1 MMKIECPTNGLI
13 AENCEWEKRS
23 GSVRDDQATG
33 IIECKNC
40 HLVTHSKDLS
50 QKVNYSEGSMHDWA
64 LGYGD
69 ALSGP
74 ADDLTRRVNA
84 LKILEQEYKFK
95 SILDFGCGSGEMLEA
110 FSDTYIVLGIEPDSG
125 ARELAK
131 KKVQLGSIYES
142 SASVKMQGTLVDV
155 VTLCNVVEH
164 FYDPSLELE
173 RIYELLKPGGLL
185 IIETPNSCDALLT
198 KYENQGF
205 QDFTYWSHHPMLHS
219 HKSLSL
225 LVTRNRFKILECG
238 GAQRY
243 DLNNH
248 LYWLSKGMPGGHD
261 IWKGMFSEDTIQSYG
276 RDLVKNLTSDTL
288 WLVAQKTY

>member
-1 MMKIECPTNGLI
+1 
-13 AENCEWEKRS
+13 
-23 GSVRDDQATG
+23 
-33 IIECKNC
+33 
-40 HLVTHSKDLS
+40 
-50 QKVNYSEGSMHDWA
+50 MHDWVV
-64 LGYGD
+64 GYGD
-69 ALSGP
+69 ALAGP
-74 ADDLTRRVNA
+74 ADDLVRRVNA

-95 SILDFGCGSGEMLEA
+95 SILDFGCGSGEMLVA
-110 FSDTYIVLGIEPDSG
+110 FSDSCTVLGIEPDSG

-142 SASVKMQGTLVDV
+142 SASVKMQEILVDV
-155 VTLCNVVEH
+155 VTLFHVVEH
-164 FYDPSLELE
+164 FYNPSLELE

-198 KYENQGF
+198 KYENLDF

-225 LVTRNRFKILECG
+225 LVARNGFKILECG
-238 GAQRY
+238 GVQRY
-243 DLNNH
+243 DLHNH

-276 RDLVKNLTSDTL
+276 RDLVNNSTSDTL

>member
-1 MMKIECPTNGLI
+1 MKIECPTNGLI
-13 AENCEWEKRS
+13 AENCEWKKRS

-40 HLVTHSKDLS
+40 HLITHSKDLS
-50 QKVNYSEGSMHDWA
+50 QKVNYSEGSMHDWVV
-64 LGYGD
+64 GYGD
-69 ALSGP
+69 ALPGKP
-74 ADDLTRRVNA
+74 DDLARRVNA
-84 LKILEQEYKFK
+84 LAILEQEYKFK

-110 FSDTYIVLGIEPDSG
+110 FSHTYTVLGIEPDSG

-131 KKVQLGSIYES
+131 KKVQSGSIYES

-155 VTLCNVVEH
+155 VTLFHVAEH
-164 FYDPSLELE
+164 FYNPSLELE

-198 KYENQGF
+198 KYENLGF
-205 QDFTYWSHHPMLHS
+205 QNFTYWSHHPILHS

-225 LVTRNRFKILECG
+225 LLARNGFKILECG
-238 GAQRY
+238 GVQRY

-248 LYWLSKGMPGGHD
+248 LYWLSKGMPGGHE

-276 RDLVKNLTSDTL
+276 RDLVNNRTNDTL
-288 WLVAQKTY
+288 WFVAQKTY

>member
-13 AENCEWEKRS
+13 AENCEWKKRS
-23 GSVRDDQATG
+23 GSVRDDQSTG

-40 HLVTHSKDLS
+40 HLVTHNKDLS

-64 LGYGD
+64 AGYGG
-69 ALSGP
+69 ALSGKP
-74 ADDLTRRVNA
+74 DDLTRRVNA

-110 FSDTYIVLGIEPDSG
+110 FSGTYTVLGIEPDSG

-155 VTLCNVVEH
+155 VTLFHVVEH

-198 KYENQGF
+198 KYENLSF

-225 LVTRNRFKILECG
+225 VVARNGFKILECRG
-238 GAQRY
+238 VQRY

-276 RDLVKNLTSDTL
+276 RDLVNNLTSDTL

>member
-1 MMKIECPTNGLI
+1 MMKIECPTNGLT
-13 AENCEWEKRS
+13 AENCEWKKRS

-50 QKVNYSEGSMHDWA
+50 QKVNYSEGSMHNWA
-64 LGYGD
+64 VGYGD
-69 ALSGP
+69 ALP
-74 ADDLTRRVNA
+74 KPTDDLTRRVNA

-95 SILDFGCGSGEMLEA
+95 SILDFGCGSGEMLKA
-110 FSDTYIVLGIEPDSG
+110 FSDTYTVLGIEPDFG

-142 SASVKMQGTLVDV
+142 SASAKMHGTLVDV
-155 VTLCNVVEH
+155 VTLFHVVEH

-173 RIYELLKPGGLL
+173 RICELLKPGGLL

-198 KYENQGF
+198 KYESLGF

-225 LVTRNRFKILECG
+225 LVARNGFKILECG

-276 RDLVKNLTSDTL
+276 RDLVNNSTSDTL
-288 WLVAQKTY
+288 WLVAQKTR